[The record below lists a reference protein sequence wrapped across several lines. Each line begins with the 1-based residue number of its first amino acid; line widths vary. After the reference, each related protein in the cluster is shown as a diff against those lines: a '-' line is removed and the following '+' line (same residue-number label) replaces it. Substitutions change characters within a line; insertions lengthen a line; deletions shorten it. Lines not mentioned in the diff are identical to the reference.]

1 MIRNTLRT
9 LMLLLLVAAAAAVYL
24 HHQRALSRY
33 SPELDRI
40 LTDVD
45 RQIQVL
51 WRETAGFRSVLEKAW
66 KRLDG
71 FEKLRE
77 YLPDLGR
84 AKEPSEP
91 SPGIRKDG
99 PATADAPRQSSPPV
113 PEIIYTWID
122 KRGVRQ
128 FSDTLPEDKQ
138 LNVEV
143 IRR

>member
-51 WRETAGFRSVLEKAW
+51 WRETAGFRSVLETAW

-77 YLPDLGR
+77 YLPDLD
-84 AKEPSEP
+84 
-91 SPGIRKDG
+91 RK
-99 PATADAPRQSSPPV
+99 SV
-113 PEIIYTWID
+113 
-122 KRGVRQ
+122 V
-128 FSDTLPEDKQ
+128 
-138 LNVEV
+138 
-143 IRR
+143 

>member
-9 LMLLLLVAAAAAVYL
+9 LMLLLLIGVAAAVYL

-33 SPELDRI
+33 SPELDRVI
-40 LTDVD
+40 TDVD

-51 WRETAGFRSVLEKAW
+51 WRETAGLRSVIEKAW
-66 KRLDG
+66 ERLDG

-77 YLPDLGR
+77 YLPDLGQT
-84 AKEPSEP
+84 KEPSEP
-91 SPGIRKDG
+91 SPGIRKEG
-99 PATADAPRQSSPPV
+99 PGKADAPRQSSTPV
-113 PEIIYTWID
+113 PEVIYTWID

>member
-24 HHQRALSRY
+24 HHQKALSRY

-40 LTDVD
+40 LADVD
-45 RQIQVL
+45 RQVKIL
-51 WRETAGFRSVLEKAW
+51 WRETSGLRSVIEKASE
-66 KRLDG
+66 RLDG
-71 FEKLRE
+71 FEKLRK
-77 YLPDLGR
+77 YLPDLGQVK
-84 AKEPSEP
+84 APSEP
-91 SPGIRKDG
+91 SQGDPGS
-99 PATADAPRQSSPPV
+99 AEAPRKPFPAV